1 MSNRPVPVRRGAE
14 AIADAFLRRKEAG
27 GKVLIPYIMAGD
39 PDLGTTEKIVRSLS
53 GIDVDLIELGMPFSD
68 PMADGPVIQR
78 AAERSLRQGLTLKRL
93 LGSVMELRIDL
104 HTPIVIMTY
113 YNLFFHYGLEAFA
126 RDAARAGVDGVIVP
140 DLPVEE
146 SADFQNALDAEGVA
160 LIYLIAPTSTGERIE
175 KIARAARG
183 FVYYVSRTGVTGM
196 RTDISLDLEENL
208 KRIRSHV
215 DLPVA
220 VGFGVS
226 NPEQALHIAAH
237 ADGVVM
243 GSAIVKL
250 IEETTQMHER
260 AVAKFLQPILAALH
274 SNQNQV

>member
-1 MSNRPVPVRRGAE
+1 MSNHSMIRRGAE
-14 AIADAFLRRKEAG
+14 AITDAFHRRAELG

-39 PDLGTTEKIVRSLS
+39 PDLGTTEKIVRTMA

-68 PMADGPVIQR
+68 PMADGPIIQK
-78 AAERSLRQGLTLKRL
+78 ASERSLRQGLTLKRL
-93 LGSVMELRIDL
+93 LHAVTELRLDL
-104 HTPIVIMTY
+104 NTPIIIMTY

-126 RDAARAGVDGVIVP
+126 RDAAQSGIDGVIVP

-146 SADFQNALDAEGVA
+146 AADFQKAMDAQGLA
-160 LIYLIAPTSTGERIE
+160 LIYLIAPTSTDERIH
-175 KIARAARG
+175 KIAQLARG
-183 FVYYVSRTGVTGM
+183 FIYYVSRTGVTGV
-196 RTDISLDLEENL
+196 RSDISSDLESNL
-208 KRIRSHV
+208 QRVRNIV
-215 DLPVA
+215 QLPIA

-226 NPEQALHIAAH
+226 NPEQAASIASH

-250 IEETTQMHER
+250 IAETTQMHER

-274 SNQNQV
+274 K

>member
-1 MSNRPVPVRRGAE
+1 MSNQTVPIRRGAE
-14 AIADAFLRRKEAG
+14 GITDAFHRRNAEG
-27 GKVLIPYIMAGD
+27 GKTLIPYIMAGD
-39 PDLGTTEKIVRSLS
+39 PDLGTTEKIVRALS

-93 LGSVMELRIDL
+93 LESVKEQRLYL
-104 HTPIVIMTY
+104 NTPIVIMTY

-126 RDAARAGVDGVIVP
+126 RDAAAAGVDGVIVP

-146 SADFQNALDAEGVA
+146 AAEFQKALDSQGLA
-160 LIYLIAPTSTGERIE
+160 LIYLIAPTSTDERIR
-175 KIARAARG
+175 KIAHHARG
-183 FVYYVSRTGVTGM
+183 FIYYVSRTGVTGV
-196 RTDISLDLEENL
+196 RADISCDLETNL
-208 KRIRSHV
+208 KQIRSMV
-215 DLPVA
+215 QLPIA

-226 NPEQALHIAAH
+226 TPEQASSISRH

-250 IEETTQMHER
+250 IEETDQLHER
-260 AVAKFLQPILAALH
+260 AVAKFLKPIADALH
-274 SNQNQV
+274 CPA